1 MNSLWNR
8 NTLLVGLFILSTLTA
23 YIPAVQGGFVWDD
36 DSYITENQTLRSL
49 QGLRQ
54 IWLNPRST
62 PQYYPLVFS
71 SFWLEYR
78 LWGLRPTG
86 YHLVNVLLHTLSAL
100 LLWRLLRELRV
111 PGALLAAAIFALH
124 PVNVESVAWVTE
136 RKNVL
141 SAFFYFVSMFCLFR
155 FFGLA
160 GEKKDQGNLWW
171 YLAGLLLFVFALL
184 SKTITCTLPAALLLV
199 LWWKKGRVG
208 RRELAA
214 LGPFLLCGLALGLA
228 TAWLEKHH
236 VGAVGPEWDLTFVER
251 CLIAGRALWFYLG
264 KLVWPKELIF
274 NYPRWQVDASV
285 WWQYMYPAGV
295 IWVVLLLWIIRHRVG
310 RGPLVGVLF
319 FCGTLF
325 PALGFFDVYPFQ
337 YSYVADHF
345 QYLASVGFIVLL
357 IGVLRKVISMLP
369 HWSPRIATPLGLM
382 VLVFLGWQTW
392 NQGHIYRDIETL
404 WIDTIRK
411 NPMSWMAHNNLG
423 VELTRQGRFE
433 EAISHYRETLRLYP
447 SFAKAHNNLGFAL
460 AQQGKVEEA
469 ISYYLEALRLNRNL
483 HKTRVNLDEVLDKHD
498 ELAKLIKPEAESL
511 VIPSEYASALS
522 NLGVA
527 MAHLGK
533 FDQATDY
540 CQRAL
545 ELRPQWSEGQNNLGN
560 ALAAQ
565 GKFNEAVLHLSQ
577 AVELKPDYAEGHN
590 NLAVVYGRLGRF
602 AEASAHYRKAIQLKP
617 HSAEI
622 HNNLGVALAAQGK
635 LDEAVEHY
643 NRAVELKPKYAEAHM
658 NLGNGL
664 CDQGDFH
671 GGTAHLR
678 RALTIDRY
686 SPEIHNNLGV
696 ALARQGKL
704 EEAIAHFTVALKLQP
719 TYEQAQLNLQIA
731 LEQRESGK
739 TN

>member
-1 MNSLWNR
+1 M
-8 NTLLVGLFILSTLTA
+8 
-23 YIPAVQGGFVWDD
+23 
-36 DSYITENQTLRSL
+36 
-49 QGLRQ
+49 
-54 IWLNPRST
+54 
-62 PQYYPLVFS
+62 
-71 SFWLEYR
+71 
-78 LWGLRPTG
+78 
-86 YHLVNVLLHTLSAL
+86 NVLLHTLSGL
-100 LLWRLLRELRV
+100 LLYRLLRELSV

-141 SAFFYFVSMFCLFR
+141 SAFFYFASMFCLFR

-160 GEKKDQGNLWW
+160 GEKKDRSTLWW
-171 YLAGLLLFVFALL
+171 YFLGLLLFVCGLL
-184 SKTITCTLPAALLLV
+184 SKTITCTLPAAMLLL

-214 LGPFLLCGLALGLA
+214 LAPFFAWGLAMGLA

-236 VGAVGPEWDLTFVER
+236 VGAVGPEWDLSFVER
-251 CLIAGRALWFYLG
+251 CLIAGRALWFYVG
-264 KLVWPKELIF
+264 KLLWPKELIF
-274 NYPRWQVDASV
+274 NYPRWQVDVSV
-285 WWQYMYPAGV
+285 WWQYIYPAGV
-295 IWVVLLLWIIRHRVG
+295 ILVVLLLWIIRHRVG

-345 QYLASVGFIVLL
+345 QYLASVGCIVLL
-357 IGVLRKVISMLP
+357 IGVFGKVISLLP
-369 HWSPRIATPLGLM
+369 QWSPRIATPLGLM

-392 NQGHIYRDIETL
+392 NQGHVYRNIERL
-404 WIDTIRK
+404 WIDTIQK

-423 VELTRQGRFE
+423 VELTNQGRFE
-433 EAISHYRETLRLYP
+433 EAIAHYREALRLNP
-447 SFAKAHNNLGFAL
+447 SFAKAYNNLGFAL
-460 AQQGKVEEA
+460 AKQGKFEEA

-483 HKTRVNLDEVLDKHD
+483 HRARVNLDKVLARHD
-498 ELAKLIKPEAESL
+498 EEAKLINPEAESL

-545 ELRPQWSEGQNNLGN
+545 ELRPQWSEGHNNLGN
-560 ALAAQ
+560 TLAAQ
-565 GKFNEAVLHLSQ
+565 GRFNEAVRHLSR
-577 AVELKPDYAEGHN
+577 ALELKPNYADGHN
-590 NLAVVYGRLGRF
+590 NLAVVYARLGQF
-602 AEASAHYRKAIQLKP
+602 AEASAHYGKAIELKP

-643 NRAVELKPKYAEAHM
+643 KRAVELKPKYAEAHM
-658 NLGNGL
+658 NLGNAV
-664 CDQGDFH
+664 CDQGDFDE
-671 GGTAHLR
+671 GTAHLR
-678 RALTIDRY
+678 RALAIASY

-719 TYEQAQLNLQIA
+719 NNKQAQLNLQLA
-731 LEQRESGK
+731 LEQRENEK

>member
-8 NTLLVGLFILSTLTA
+8 NSLLVGFFILATLTA
-23 YIPAVQGGFVWDD
+23 YIPAIQGGFIWDD
-36 DSYITENQTLRSL
+36 DSYVTENQTLKSL
-49 QGLRQ
+49 QGLKQ

-86 YHLVNVLLHTLSAL
+86 YHLVNVLLHALSAL
-100 LLWRLLRELRV
+100 LLWRLLRELKV

-141 SAFFYFVSMFCLFR
+141 SAFFYFASMLCLFR

-160 GEKKDQGNLWW
+160 GGNKDQSARWW
-171 YLAGLLLFVFALL
+171 YLSGLLLFVCGLL
-184 SKTITCTLPAALLLV
+184 SKTVTCTLPAAMLLV
-199 LWWKKGRVG
+199 LWWKRGRVG

-214 LGPFLLCGLALGLA
+214 LAPLFACGLAMGLA

-236 VGAVGPEWDLTFVER
+236 VGAVGPEWHLSFVER
-251 CLIAGRALWFYLG
+251 CLIAGRALWFYVG
-264 KLVWPKELIF
+264 KLVWPRELIF

-285 WWQYMYPAGV
+285 WWQYIYPAGV
-295 IWVVLLLWIIRHRVG
+295 IFGVLLLWIIRHRVG

-345 QYLASVGFIVLL
+345 QYLASIGLIALLVGVFT
-357 IGVLRKVISMLP
+357 KVISMLP
-369 HWSPRIATPLGLM
+369 EWSPRIATPLGLM
-382 VLVFLGWQTW
+382 VLLLLGWQTW
-392 NQGHIYRDIETL
+392 NQGYVYRNIESL
-404 WIDTIRK
+404 WVDTIIK

-423 VELTRQGRFE
+423 VELTRQGRLD
-433 EAISHYRETLRLYP
+433 EAIAHYRETLRLEP
-447 SFAKAHNNLGFAL
+447 DFAKAHNNLGFAL
-460 AQQGKVEEA
+460 AQQGKVKEA
-469 ISYYLEALRLNRNL
+469 ISHYLEALWLNRNL
-483 HKTRVNLDEVLDKHD
+483 HKARVNLDQVLDSPE
-498 ELAKLIKPEAESL
+498 ELATLINPETESL
-511 VIPSEYASALS
+511 VTPSEYASALS

-545 ELRPQWSEGQNNLGN
+545 ELRPQWPEGHNNLGN

-565 GKFNEAVLHLSQ
+565 GKLNEAVHHLSR
-577 AVELKPDYAEGHN
+577 ALELKPDYADGHN
-590 NLAVVYGRLGRF
+590 NLAVVYARLGQF
-602 AEASAHYRKAIQLKP
+602 ALASAHYRQALQLKP
-617 HSAEI
+617 NSAEI

-664 CDQGDFH
+664 CDQGDLRR
-671 GGTAHLR
+671 GTAHLR

-704 EEAIAHFTVALKLQP
+704 DEAIGHFTLALRLQP
-719 TYEQAQLNLQIA
+719 DYEQAQLNLQIA
-731 LEQRESGK
+731 LDEKKGGG
-739 TN
+739 